1 MPARARRVVVLP
13 APLGPT
19 RPSTSP
25 RLTASERPLT
35 ATKVPYVLVSW
46 LTSTARSIG
55 SSYGPS
61 GCQVAVIT
69 RVRAAGGWER
79 RVRTRRHGM
88 LFESLLSTCVALATR
103 APHPA
108 L

>member
-1 MPARARRVVVLP
+1 MPASARRVVVLP

-55 SSYGPS
+55 SSYGEGRFRVARFTPQRLRRNRTIGRRRQPLTPS
-61 GCQVAVIT
+61 LSRREGAT
-69 RVRAAGGWER
+69 ER
-79 RVRTRRHGM
+79 RALH
-88 LFESLLSTCVALATR
+88 LHLLR
-103 APHPA
+103 
-108 L
+108 